1 MQVVK
6 KSGFFLVASALM
18 GLSVQIAQAENFT
31 GIAGNNIPFST
42 QQPSLALTNFIQT
55 TGIYPARES
64 PFSVGEA
71 VLGSIRTF
79 AGNFAPGSVAA
90 NGQLF
95 SISSNT
101 ALFSLLGTNFGGNGI
116 NNFALPDLRG
126 KTMIGSGAGP
136 GLSNRA
142 VGEQVGSA
150 TNSMTIAQLPVHT
163 HTDSGAG
170 NLDFGPAGGGQPIN
184 NMQPSLGV
192 SYVIALDGY
201 FPQPGVGGTDG
212 PFVGQVSAFAGNFA
226 PGGYAFAD
234 GSVLSIADN
243 ISLFSVIG
251 TTYGGDGANTFALPD
266 LRGRTIIGA
275 GQGLGLTLH
284 NIGDV
289 VGAEQVTLNQ
299 QQMPIHTHTV
309 VPNFSN
315 TNPAGGILNQ
325 NGLSTSAVQPIDNM
339 QPSLALN
346 YLIATQGIYP
356 SRDGGVAGETLL
368 GEVTAFAGNYAPGGW
383 AFADGRLLSIAQNQA
398 LFSLLGTSFGGDGR
412 LTFAL
417 PDLRGR
423 IIVGA
428 EGSYNLGQTNGT
440 EKTSLNPANLASH
453 QHSITTVPLPQ
464 TFTLM
469 LAGLGV
475 FGVLAQRRKQNA
487 VTA

>member
-1 MQVVK
+1 MLVVK
-6 KSGFFLVASALM
+6 KSGCFLVASALL
-18 GLSVQIAQAENFT
+18 GLSAQVTQAETFT
-31 GIAGNNIPFST
+31 GITGGTQPFST

-64 PFSVGEA
+64 SFGAGEA

-116 NNFALPDLRG
+116 NNFAVPDLRD

-136 GLSNRA
+136 GLSNRE
-142 VGEQVGSA
+142 VGEQVGSV

-170 NLDFGPAGGGQPIN
+170 NLDFGPAGSGQPIN

-201 FPQPGVGGTDG
+201 FPQPGAGGTGG

-299 QQMPIHTHTV
+299 QQMPAHYHQL
-309 VPNFSN
+309 PNGTTSDSS
-315 TNPAGGILNQ
+315 GGIPIPTAD
-325 NGLSTSAVQPIDNM
+325 SQPIDNI

-383 AFADGRLLSIAQNQA
+383 AFADGRLLAIAQNQA

-423 IIVGA
+423 TIVGA
-428 EGSYNLGQTNGT
+428 EGSYNLGQTSGT
-440 EKTSLNPANLASH
+440 EKISLNLANLASH

-475 FGVLAQRRKQNA
+475 FGVFAQRRKQNE

>member
-1 MQVVK
+1 MLVVK
-6 KSGFFLVASALM
+6 KSGCFLVASALL
-18 GLSVQIAQAENFT
+18 GLSAQVTQAETFT
-31 GIAGNNIPFST
+31 GITGGTQPFST
-42 QQPSLALTNFIQT
+42 QQPSLALTNFIQA

-64 PFSVGEA
+64 SFGAGEA

-79 AGNFAPGSVAA
+79 AGNYAPGSVAA
-90 NGQLF
+90 NGQQF

-136 GLSNRA
+136 GLSNRE
-142 VGEQVGSA
+142 VGEQAGSA
-150 TNSMTIAQLPVHT
+150 SNSMTIAQLPVHT

-201 FPQPGVGGTDG
+201 FPQPGAGGTG
-212 PFVGQVSAFAGNFA
+212 GSFIGQVSAFAGNFA

-243 ISLFSVIG
+243 VSLFSVIG

-299 QQMPIHTHTV
+299 QQMPAHNHQV
-309 VPNFSN
+309 SASSY
-315 TNPAGGILNQ
+315 TNPAGGILDQ
-325 NGLSTSAVQPIDNM
+325 NGLSTNTVQPIDNM

-383 AFADGRLLSIAQNQA
+383 AFADGRLLAIAQNQA

-412 LTFAL
+412 STFAL

-423 IIVGA
+423 TIVGA
-428 EGSYNLGQTNGT
+428 EGPYNVGQTSGG
-440 EKTSLNPANLASH
+440 EKISLNLANLASH

-475 FGVLAQRRKQNA
+475 FGVFAQRRKQNE